1 MAARGT
7 PGTIDELPLSAVV
20 SSRCERGPRQDNPL
34 PVFLLP
40 SSVSNVYIYSALI
53 PRPSPNNSP
62 SGPLQ
67 YKVNTVRGEASAR
80 FFTIQPTPTL
90 RRPAFSISYSTV
102 AHKYART
109 YTGKSTLN
117 THSSHARNHTHTHT
131 ERRGGELMHCHPQ
144 QQDCEHSRNKYPVL
158 VIKFSSRARS
168 LVGPSAFPGERYTR
182 LTLS

>member
-20 SSRCERGPRQDNPL
+20 SSRCEQGPRQDNPP

-40 SSVSNVYIYSALI
+40 SSVSNVYIYSALTR
-53 PRPSPNNSP
+53 RPSPKNSP

-67 YKVNTVRGEASAR
+67 YNVNTVRGEASAR
-80 FFTIQPTPTL
+80 FLTARPTPTL

-109 YTGKSTLN
+109 YTGKSTPN
-117 THSSHARNHTHTHT
+117 THSSQARNHTHTHT
-131 ERRGGELMHCHPQ
+131 HTHTHREE
-144 QQDCEHSRNKYPVL
+144 EVS
-158 VIKFSSRARS
+158 
-168 LVGPSAFPGERYTR
+168 
-182 LTLS
+182 